1 MKSYLLLALLY
12 AIVPW
17 FVARPADAA
26 EPVPSPVVHRDLP
39 YAGTNDPKQTLDV
52 YSPAD
57 AKAKNRPF
65 VFWIHGGGWT
75 GGDKRDVAHKPAAF
89 VAKNYVFVS
98 INYRLFPS
106 VPLKTIAGDV
116 ARAIRWTHDHAA
128 EFGGDG
134 KSIFVMG
141 HSAGAQLAA
150 LVCTDERYLAA
161 EGLPLT
167 IIKGCVPVD
176 GDTYDVPMQ
185 IVAEIPKNKELHR
198 EKFGDEKSQRQ
209 LSPITYVTRGKLI
222 PPFLILFVA
231 NHPET
236 SAQAHRLAAALRAA
250 GIEAETFAAE
260 NTDHKKLNNSLGL
273 PGDKPTAAIF
283 DFARQVGRLETGRV
297 P

>member
-1 MKSYLLLALLY
+1 MKPYLLLA
-12 AIVPW
+12 IVSVAAPW
-17 FVARPADAA
+17 FTARAAEAA
-26 EPVPSPVVHRDLP
+26 EPVPAPIVHRDLP
-39 YAGTNDPKQTLDV
+39 YAATSDPKQTLDV

-57 AKAKNRPF
+57 AKAKNRPI

-89 VAKNYVFVS
+89 VAKGYVFVS

-106 VPLKTIAGDV
+106 VALKTIAADV
-116 ARAIRWTHDHAA
+116 ARAIHWTHDHAA

-134 KSIFVMG
+134 NSIFVMG

-161 EGLPLT
+161 VGLPLS

-176 GDTYDVPMQ
+176 GDTYDVRME
-185 IVAEIPKNKELHR
+185 IAAEIPKNKELHR
-198 EKFGDEKSQRQ
+198 AKFGDEKSQKE
-209 LSPITYVTRGKLI
+209 LSPVTYVARGKPI
-222 PPFLILFVA
+222 PPFLLLYVA

-236 SAQAHRLAAALRAA
+236 SAQARRLAQALQQC
-250 GIEAETFAAE
+250 GIEVETFGAE

-273 PGDKPTAAIF
+273 PGDKPTAAMFEFIRRF
-283 DFARQVGRLETGRV
+283 CKPAASRAN
-297 P
+297 